1 MDRTSLKQ
9 GLAVSAAVGLVTLG
23 SAAPAFAEG
32 RQNGHMEKWT
42 DGDRGPTW
50 HDSNIDNVI
59 TKVVFYSVFRH
70 DFDARIRK
78 ERFGPDGTVGSERIN
93 CTSYDDAD
101 YAGDEPADDY
111 HFDVS
116 EYTCSVAACFYPY
129 LTGDYTEH
137 W

>member
-1 MDRTSLKQ
+1 MARGSSVGSSLRCRQRFAPGIQCRTRADRQ
-9 GLAVSAAVGLVTLG
+9 
-23 SAAPAFAEG
+23 F
-32 RQNGHMEKWT
+32 
-42 DGDRGPTW
+42 
-50 HDSNIDNVI
+50 
-59 TKVVFYSVFRH
+59 
-70 DFDARIRK
+70 RK

-93 CTSYDDAD
+93 CTSYDDAV
-101 YAGDEPADDY
+101 YAGDVPADDY